1 VKATAAATAGALT
14 VMESVVRQGP
24 PRHVHAHEDECF
36 YVLEGTV
43 TGTCGDEAFE
53 AGPRSFVFLPRGL
66 AHTFRA
72 AEGEARVL
80 LIAVPGGI
88 EHYFDE
94 INNAVSAA
102 EQERIGTKYGIRV
115 VLAAPHHRGRPR
127 GPRRR
132 ARPPVTCPPAT
143 FFGHY
148 HLAKA
153 RGQTETVNSPAI
165 PTAPATPFLISWHAA
180 PTGELW
186 ALRRAAPPPRYRDS
200 PELRDTRTAIHLE
213 QARRPARVI
222 RGGAIPVNGA
232 SGRPDISSSAQRRR
246 HGEHASGG
254 IRPYRATGTFAPFS
268 NPPLIRETYTLARY
282 YPYPGPVFRIPWRG
296 FLVPNCDSLVAK
308 IIPLICCS

>member
-14 VMESVVRQGP
+14 VLESVVRQGP

-72 AEGEARVL
+72 ADGEARVL

-94 INNAVSAA
+94 INNAVSVA
-102 EQERIGTKYGIRV
+102 EQESIGARYGIRV

-132 ARPPVTCPPAT
+132 GPRRRARPPVTCPLAT
-143 FFGHY
+143 FLGHY
-148 HLAKA
+148 HPAKA
-153 RGQTETVNSPAI
+153 RGQTETGNSPAI
-165 PTAPATPFLISWHAA
+165 LTAPAAPFLI
-180 PTGELW
+180 
-186 ALRRAAPPPRYRDS
+186 
-200 PELRDTRTAIHLE
+200 
-213 QARRPARVI
+213 
-222 RGGAIPVNGA
+222 N
-232 SGRPDISSSAQRRR
+232 
-246 HGEHASGG
+246 
-254 IRPYRATGTFAPFS
+254 
-268 NPPLIRETYTLARY
+268 
-282 YPYPGPVFRIPWRG
+282 
-296 FLVPNCDSLVAK
+296 
-308 IIPLICCS
+308 

>member
-1 VKATAAATAGALT
+1 MPEIAGYVAGPGEGVAGGSPDVKATAVATAGALT

-72 AEGEARVL
+72 ADGEARVL

-115 VLAAPHHRGRPR
+115 VLAAPHHGGRPR
-127 GPRRR
+127 GPQRPVRPLQSRARRR
-132 ARPPVTCPPAT
+132 LSSVTIT
-143 FFGHY
+143 RRR
-148 HLAKA
+148 
-153 RGQTETVNSPAI
+153 RGQTKTGNSPAI
-165 PTAPATPFLISWHAA
+165 PTAPAAPFLVNWHAA
-180 PTGELW
+180 PTGE
-186 ALRRAAPPPRYRDS
+186 
-200 PELRDTRTAIHLE
+200 I
-213 QARRPARVI
+213 
-222 RGGAIPVNGA
+222 
-232 SGRPDISSSAQRRR
+232 
-246 HGEHASGG
+246 
-254 IRPYRATGTFAPFS
+254 
-268 NPPLIRETYTLARY
+268 
-282 YPYPGPVFRIPWRG
+282 
-296 FLVPNCDSLVAK
+296 
-308 IIPLICCS
+308 